1 MKHYSIAFACLALA
15 CGVGSAAFAADNTAA
30 TLTAVRGDVEINQGV
45 EFVPGKVGDLLVAG
59 DRVMAVR
66 RDSAGEVTFND
77 GCKLKVEPRTVV
89 TIPDSKN
96 CKGGF
101 ALVQSTNPGET
112 GALGG
117 GSVGGAPFVLVI
129 AGLAVGGYVVAH
141 NANASSNP
149 PLSP

>member
-15 CGVGSAAFAADNTAA
+15 CGVGSAASAADNTVA
-30 TLTAVRGDVEINQGV
+30 TLTAVKGDLEINQGV
-45 EFVPGKVGDLLVAG
+45 EFVPGKVDDKLVAG

-89 TIPDSKN
+89 TIADSKN

-117 GSVGGAPFVLVI
+117 GSVGAAPFVLVI

-141 NANASSNP
+141 NANASNNP